1 MLFFILK
8 EILKFNI
15 ILQKKL
21 GDDRSIMNDSDNSIN
36 QSLDKALSLLE
47 YFTPETPVRGLSEIS
62 RLSAIPKAT
71 VYRLL
76 NTFEKNGYLIK
87 VNTEGKQNQ
96 YKLGMKFLELGTS
109 ASESIELKEVAAPYM
124 RKLRDTINEDVQL
137 AIRNKN
143 HAIYI
148 EKFVSKQP
156 VRLYTKIG
164 KTASLNAGACPRA
177 ILSFLG
183 DQEIKEIFKGSTF
196 VKYTENTILEE
207 DLLWET
213 IQKSRKTGYTISFG
227 EMEMHTVGIGVP
239 IFDYTNKVIGALSTA
254 GPDQRFTKEEF
265 PGIIKNIK
273 EAAVM
278 ISKDMGYRG

>member
-1 MLFFILK
+1 
-8 EILKFNI
+8 
-15 ILQKKL
+15 
-21 GDDRSIMNDSDNSIN
+21 MNDSDSSIN

-62 RLSAIPKAT
+62 RLSTIPKAT

-76 NTFEKNGYLIK
+76 NTFEKNSYLIK
-87 VNTEGKQNQ
+87 INTEGKQNQ

-137 AIRNKN
+137 AIRDKN

-148 EKFVSKQP
+148 EKFVSKHP

-164 KTASLNAGACPRA
+164 KTASLNAGAGPRA
-177 ILSFLG
+177 ILSFLSN
-183 DQEIKEIFKGSTF
+183 QEIEVIFKENKF

-207 DLLWET
+207 EALWET
-213 IQKSRKTGYTISFG
+213 IRISRKNGYTVSLG
-227 EMEMHTVGIGVP
+227 EMEIQTVGIAAPV
-239 IFDYTNKVIGALSTA
+239 FDYTKQVIGAVSTA
-254 GPDQRFTKEEF
+254 GPDQRFTKEDF
-265 PGIIKNIK
+265 PAIIEKIK
-273 EAAVM
+273 EAAM
-278 ISKDMGYRG
+278 RISKDMGYRW